1 MKAEFNA
8 EIVELRRELRAEHDA
23 IVAQIKSVFE
33 TEVAKTIGRGPRGAE
48 QASGA
53 ELRLAMY
60 SQTGRF
66 GRGPLAMPAIPRFVE
81 KGHPSSPCR

>member
-48 QASGA
+48 QASDA
-53 ELRLAMY
+53 ELRAMY